1 MNLPGP
7 RTARTNSSGFA
18 RSAGGAAGRS
28 MLLIVFALAIGILLL
43 VKGVDK
49 GGSRV
54 AVGDGT
60 QVATPVASDVTK
72 AKTTSTV
79 LATTTTLPPR
89 SNPAEVR
96 VLVLNAREVNGVAG
110 VNNSV
115 LIRLAYNALAPDN
128 LKPPVPVTNVYYVD
142 AKHQN
147 DALAVA
153 EALSI
158 PVDNV
163 IALGSVTLNVDLK
176 SAQVIVVLGT
186 DGLGAKAA

>member
-1 MNLPGP
+1 
-7 RTARTNSSGFA
+7 
-18 RSAGGAAGRS
+18 
-28 MLLIVFALAIGILLL
+28 MLLIVFALAIGVLLL

-49 GGSRV
+49 SGSRV
-54 AVGDGT
+54 VAGDGT
-60 QVATPVASDVTK
+60 QVSKPVASDVTK
-72 AKTTSTV
+72 SKPTSTI

-96 VLVLNAREVNGVAG
+96 VLVLNAREVNGVAA

-128 LKPPVPVTNVYYVD
+128 LKPPAPVTNVYFVD
-142 AKHQN
+142 AKNQG
-147 DALAVA
+147 DALGVA

-158 PVDNV
+158 PAANV
-163 IALGSVTLNVDLK
+163 LAIGSTALNVDLK
-176 SAQVIVVLGT
+176 GAQVIVVLGT